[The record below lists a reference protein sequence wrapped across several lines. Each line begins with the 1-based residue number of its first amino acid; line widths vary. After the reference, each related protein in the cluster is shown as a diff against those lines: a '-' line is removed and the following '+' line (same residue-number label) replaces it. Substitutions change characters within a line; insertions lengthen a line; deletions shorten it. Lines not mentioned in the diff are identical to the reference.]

1 MCVGFFF
8 FEKSLIRVWR
18 LKIKYYL
25 CTRITRQTKS
35 DSKKKVLKFLTN
47 QNKCFTFVEEIK
59 FIKILKD

>member
-8 FEKSLIRVWR
+8 EKSLVSVWI

-35 DSKKKVLKFLTN
+35 GSKKKVLKFLTN
-47 QNKCFTFVEEIK
+47 QNKNFTFVEEIK
-59 FIKILKD
+59 FLKILKD